1 MLYKPCLLDPFFQT
15 LVAIPSRKVVLCHIP
30 RAEVSH
36 GMVEQMILNH
46 YASVFELEILKPEI
60 DPEWT
65 FPEECPEQDLTLA
78 KLYVLTRIDMDH

>member
-36 GMVEQMILNH
+36 DMVEGTIRSH
-46 YASVFELEILKPEI
+46 YANVFELEIVQPEI
-60 DPEWT
+60 HPEWN
-65 FPEECPEQDLTLA
+65 FPEECPEEDLIRT
-78 KLYVLTRIDMDH
+78 KLYILTRIDR